1 MCAYPAFYQH
11 TGRCLFRTLVFSGN
25 GFYHK
30 SSPESHGHRHTPC
43 FSRLYV
49 RRSDLRTALPVYPQ
63 TSPGLSGRII
73 RHLCDRRDLKLSGSG
88 ASHGKFLRSICL
100 CSSFLYIQLRRDYYR
115 RGAGYRP
122 ETDQSAGCISGKVK
136 EAVALMRQTIMRKSH
151 HNK

>member
-11 TGRCLFRTLVFSGN
+11 TGRCLFRTLVFSGT

-100 CSSFLYIQLRRDYYR
+100 CSSFLYIQLWWDSYCHSTGDSPEAYENT
-115 RGAGYRP
+115 GYL
-122 ETDQSAGCISGKVK
+122 SGK
-136 EAVALMRQTIMRKSH
+136 TRKGKKIFL
-151 HNK
+151 NLQAFLP